1 MVVKA
6 IEKQFTQWLAVPGSN
21 VHMQKDCRSSR
32 ILRIQREN
40 FYGTRYCRRVES
52 VCMMSHNLGFAA
64 QIEGSYSKRRLH
76 LPPVIINNMYAV
88 QVDKIRDFAV

>member
-1 MVVKA
+1 
-6 IEKQFTQWLAVPGSN
+6 
-21 VHMQKDCRSSR
+21 
-32 ILRIQREN
+32 
-40 FYGTRYCRRVES
+40 
-52 VCMMSHNLGFAA
+52 MMSHNLGFAA